1 RFDQRHAFLQ
11 LGHVRI
17 VQFFLDNGFWRFLCI
32 MVVFMKERS
41 AFIRCGG
48 WGSWRCG
55 FALTGSSRATGG
67 ATRRAHVG
75 KCEKRFLN
83 SRLSA
88 PLMIA
93 HCRIRPYL

>member
-1 RFDQRHAFLQ
+1 MQ

-17 VQFFLDNGFWRFLCI
+17 VQFFLDNGFWRFLRI

-48 WGSWRCG
+48 WCPWRRG
-55 FALTGSSRATGG
+55 FAITWSRRATGG
-67 ATRRAHVG
+67 AIRRAHVG

-93 HCRIRPYL
+93 HCRIRPHL